1 MHMGRGGGEEG
12 QGGGEGGQECG
23 ERAWKF
29 LKGIF
34 IDVRNSSVINSTGL
48 RYTVVCTVQYNP

>member
-1 MHMGRGGGEEG
+1 MHMGRGGVGGGEGVEEG
-12 QGGGEGGQECG
+12 QGGGEGGHECG

-48 RYTVVCTVQYNP
+48 R

>member
-1 MHMGRGGGEEG
+1 MHMGRGGVGVEEV

-34 IDVRNSSVINSTGL
+34 IDVRNSSLINSTGL
-48 RYTVVCTVQYNP
+48 RYTVQYNP